1 MVILRCFRLICISGV
16 VVSAISFVLGTL
28 AISTGSWLLA
38 QGKVPP
44 MQFPDNPVPSDPVI
58 TTPGNLSDVGT
69 NSTDNATTTPTVA
82 TSASM
87 TELTATTGQ
96 PTAEAATRSTG
107 TTPQTDAGEN
117 ATTANPE
124 LEMNTV
130 LATSGLWHICQANL
144 ENGVVVGD
152 WVCSNIIH
160 NLASMTNTKQLTIV
174 AARSANLISSYWVTP
189 PSDLTVYIETS
200 GVYFQSM
207 LAFEL
212 ISVAAT
218 LAGCCIATIAIYKKQ
233 PLAVLV
239 AAFTMFFAGMFM
251 LVGHL
256 MMLSIHKAKN
266 GETTENSWYY
276 GWSFIVAWLSFCLCL
291 ISGIINCVVYRNFR
305 KMSEEL
311 TGTPSRVKY
320 ANRPPPVS
328 LGSSI

>member
-160 NLASMTNTKQLTIV
+160 NLASMTNTKQLM
-174 AARSANLISSYWVTP
+174 
-189 PSDLTVYIETS
+189 
-200 GVYFQSM
+200 YFQSM